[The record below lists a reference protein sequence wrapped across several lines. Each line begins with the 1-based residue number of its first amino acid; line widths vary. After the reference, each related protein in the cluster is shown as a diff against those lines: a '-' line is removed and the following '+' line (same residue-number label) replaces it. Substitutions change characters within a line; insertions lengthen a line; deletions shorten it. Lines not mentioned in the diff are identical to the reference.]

1 MGHSDLGFFFVLLF
15 VPLFT
20 SCVDRYR
27 PYEEDWPYWEVALQ
41 LQKCM
46 LTGAM
51 CAIEPG
57 SPLQLVIAL
66 LCCLA
71 YMLLV
76 LFAGPCKFF
85 FAGLFLIF
93 LARFLSDLFAGL
105 ILIVINV
112 LPFLYFFC
120 VLCSVLFVGVF

>member
-1 MGHSDLGFFFVLLF
+1 
-15 VPLFT
+15 
-20 SCVDRYR
+20 
-27 PYEEDWPYWEVALQ
+27 
-41 LQKCM
+41 
-46 LTGAM
+46 
-51 CAIEPG
+51 
-57 SPLQLVIAL
+57 
-66 LCCLA
+66 
-71 YMLLV
+71 MLLV

-120 VLCSVLFVGVF
+120 VLCFVLFVGVF